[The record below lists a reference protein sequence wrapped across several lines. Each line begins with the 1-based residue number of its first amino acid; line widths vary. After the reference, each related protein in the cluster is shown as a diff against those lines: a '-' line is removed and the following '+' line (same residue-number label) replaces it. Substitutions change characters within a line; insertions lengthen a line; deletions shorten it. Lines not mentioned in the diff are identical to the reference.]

1 MSVFK
6 VNDIDLLPPESAVWS
21 LADLSSEES
30 GRSTRNGAMQKDI
43 IAQKRTITF
52 TWGLL
57 SRDEAQSVAQLCKNS
72 GAAVYLTYPDILTK
86 KTKKSRFYTGDLTEG
101 SYIILSAGEIYIKG
115 MTCSFIEM

>member
-86 KTKKSRFYTGDLTEG
+86 TTKKSRFYTGDLTEG